1 LSVSGQ
7 IEETAMDLPK
17 IRRILFNEDMIRER
31 IKVIGNQISRD
42 YADKEL
48 ILVGVLKG
56 SLYFLA
62 DLSRTVDIPV
72 KLDMISIGVYS
83 NTTDQT
89 GIVRINKDLDLDIK
103 GRHVLVIEDAVR
115 TGLTLG
121 YLVQNLT
128 MRMPESVKICS
139 LLVNPAQQLIEL
151 PIAYAGFEVS
161 AEYIVGYGS
170 DINGKWRNLP
180 FIAEM
185 DKYDF
190 YNPK

>member
-1 LSVSGQ
+1 
-7 IEETAMDLPK
+7 MDLPK
-17 IRRILFNEDMIRER
+17 MRRILFTEEMIRER

-62 DLSRTVDIPV
+62 DLSRAVDIPA
-72 KLDMISIGVYS
+72 KIDMISIGVFS

-121 YLVQNLT
+121 YLVQNMT
-128 MRMPESVKICS
+128 TRMPESVKICS
-139 LLVNPAQQLIEL
+139 LLVDPAQQLIEL

-190 YNPK
+190 YNSK